1 MRNQLMYA
9 NLTFTIVTI
18 LASLLPGVVYA
29 EPIEFKRIELDT
41 EFRSEGV
48 AVADVDNDQLPDV
61 IVGDYWYKN
70 PDWSS
75 HEIRTPR
82 KPNRGGYTEAFAVY
96 AKDFD
101 GDKWIDVLVIPFHG
115 KDAKWYQNPKN
126 KSGHWT
132 ERVAFRGTGNETR
145 LYPDLFS
152 DGNPVFLMG
161 VEGRMSW
168 VEVAKDPT
176 QPWVVHP
183 VDKSNHGAG
192 QYYHGLGVGDLNG
205 DGRNDVLTPQGWWE
219 HPETGRKHQGT
230 WTFHQANLGGGCA
243 DMFVADLDADGR
255 QDVICTSA
263 HGRGIWWHQQ
273 TGDADKPTFKQ
284 HTLDD
289 SIHETHS
296 LNYIDVNGDGRKD
309 LVTGWRFYAHG
320 FSPEKANDPSELA
333 WFEVVVKKGETPT
346 LVKHSVDIRSG
357 VGAQFVTSDYNGD
370 RLMDIVVSNRKGVF
384 VFEQIKN
391 K

>member
-1 MRNQLMYA
+1 MHSSLK
-9 NLTFTIVTI
+9 FTLALA
-18 LASLLPGVVYA
+18 LASLVTSFVQA
-29 EPIEFKRIELDT
+29 DPIEFKRSELDSN
-41 EFRSEGV
+41 FRSEGV
-48 AVADVDNDQLPDV
+48 AVADVDNDKLVDV

-70 PDWSS
+70 PEWTR

-82 KPNRGGYTEAFAVY
+82 KPDRGGYTEAFAVY

-101 GDKWIDVLVIPFHG
+101 GDKWIDVLVVPFHG
-115 KDAKWYQNPKN
+115 KDAKWYQNPQN

-145 LYPDLFS
+145 IYPDLFK
-152 DGNPVFLMG
+152 DGDPVFVMG

-176 QPWVVHP
+176 QPWTVHAL
-183 VDKSNHGAG
+183 DASNQGAG
-192 QYYHGLGVGDLNG
+192 QFHHGLGVGDLSG
-205 DGRNDVLTPQGWWE
+205 DGRNDVITPQGWWE
-219 HPETGRKHQGT
+219 QPEMGRKHVGT
-230 WTFHQANLGGGCA
+230 WKFHKANLGAGCA
-243 DMFVADLDADGR
+243 DMHVADLDLDGR
-255 QDVICTSA
+255 PDVISTSA

-273 TGDADKPTFKQ
+273 TGDAAEPTFKT

-296 LNYIDVNGDGRKD
+296 LNYVDVNGDGRKD

-333 WFEVVVKKGETPT
+333 WYEVATKKGEVPT

-370 RLMDIVVSNRKGVF
+370 GLMDIVVSNRKGVF
-384 VFEQIKN
+384 VFEQK